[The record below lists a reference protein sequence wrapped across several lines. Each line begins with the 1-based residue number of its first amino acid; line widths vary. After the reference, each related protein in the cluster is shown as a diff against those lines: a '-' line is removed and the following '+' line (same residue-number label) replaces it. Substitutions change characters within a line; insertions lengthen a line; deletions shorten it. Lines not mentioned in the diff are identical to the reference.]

1 MFFFFSFVIACIL
14 SVFHMN
20 LPMFQWILS
29 AKGLLPFH
37 PSTEE
42 GANERTCDSYGDILL
57 VDSCTLPLAVCL
69 EIFTPLLPGYI
80 LSLEVYGLR
89 RQLIPNTTRFDFIFG
104 YSLGNDG

>member
-1 MFFFFSFVIACIL
+1 MIYIRSVISICYCVYFVC
-14 SVFHMN
+14 FYMN

-29 AKGLLPFH
+29 AKGRLPFH

-69 EIFTPLLPGYI
+69 EIFTPLLPGCI
-80 LSLEVYGLR
+80 LSLKSVRLTSSTDSKHNA
-89 RQLIPNTTRFDFIFG
+89 I
-104 YSLGNDG
+104 